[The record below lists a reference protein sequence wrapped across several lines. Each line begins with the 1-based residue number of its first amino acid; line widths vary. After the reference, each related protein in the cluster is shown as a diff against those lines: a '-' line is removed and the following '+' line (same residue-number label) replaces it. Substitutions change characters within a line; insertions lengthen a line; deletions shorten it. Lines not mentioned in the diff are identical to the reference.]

1 MKDVSFGALQ
11 IYAFMIAI
19 AATALLIP
27 KDLEDRTL
35 YTILAKPV
43 PRLDY
48 LLGKLVGVMLVIGGG
63 LLILDAVF
71 SLVLWIKQ
79 GIVVKSLLSDLQ
91 MNDRMRQEEIQQA
104 VQTLLKQGLSW
115 SMHLGVWAIFLK
127 SSVLAALALL
137 ISTFASSTL
146 FTIVSTFCFAVIGH
160 GHGLF
165 REYFFRGGA
174 DKWDYLLSAL
184 LSVASPDL
192 TVFDV
197 VENIIIGQG
206 AALGAISTMTGIAAM
221 YIIGYLVV
229 TYLLFVEKEL

>member
-1 MKDVSFGALQ
+1 
-11 IYAFMIAI
+11 
-19 AATALLIP
+19 
-27 KDLEDRTL
+27 
-35 YTILAKPV
+35 
-43 PRLDY
+43 
-48 LLGKLVGVMLVIGGG
+48 
-63 LLILDAVF
+63 
-71 SLVLWIKQ
+71 
-79 GIVVKSLLSDLQ
+79 
-91 MNDRMRQEEIQQA
+91 
-104 VQTLLKQGLSW
+104 
-115 SMHLGVWAIFLK
+115 MHLGVWAIFLK